1 LPNRLLEESLAN
13 SLVHDDKSDL
23 RGFLLLVFVL
33 RIQIVL
39 QGHDL
44 VQLGQLLVN
53 DLLSHGVTN
62 TVSVDEDMAWHGSIV
77 EVTVA
82 GECSLE
88 VVRQNGGRD
97 DLLAF
102 DGLGAGLRIVLTH
115 VGVVGGAESNS
126 TLLALVTDID
136 SNEHG
141 LL

>member
-1 LPNRLLEESLAN
+1 M
-13 SLVHDDKSDL
+13 VD
-23 RGFLLLVFVL
+23 
-33 RIQIVL
+33 
-39 QGHDL
+39 
-44 VQLGQLLVN
+44 

-62 TVSVDEDMAWHGSIV
+62 TVSVDEDVAWHGSIV

-102 DGLGAGLRIVLTH
+102 DGLGTGLRIILAH
-115 VGVVGGAESNS
+115 VGIIRGAESNG

-136 SNEHG
+136 SDEHG